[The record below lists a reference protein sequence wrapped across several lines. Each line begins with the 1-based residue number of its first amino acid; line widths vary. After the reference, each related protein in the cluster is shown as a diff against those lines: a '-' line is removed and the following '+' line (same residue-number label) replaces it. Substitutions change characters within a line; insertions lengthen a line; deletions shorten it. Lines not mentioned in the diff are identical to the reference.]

1 MGKKSNDE
9 NKIQGE
15 TSRFSERIKRAQR
28 AFRREDWRAF
38 KEIFEEDKNDLLKD
52 FDLFKNTAINAAAR
66 SDSPKLLQDLLEMLS
81 EQQRWRAL
89 TKKNCEGNT
98 LLHEIALVCR
108 VVKMANVVFEFEKK
122 TAASP
127 EVEEEE
133 QEKGKLLVER
143 KNTKGE
149 TPLFRAAKFGNL
161 KMVIHMA
168 KYVDDA
174 QPQSDMEIHLLRR
187 DGDTQTTIL
196 HASINDQSFDVTL
209 WIMNWIM
216 KRMDVRSMLSERNQ
230 SGLTCLQLLARM
242 PNAFRS
248 HYPMGSLANLIYNW
262 LPDERYEIEDSDSFD
277 LFRPPSDL
285 ETGKQECAK
294 PPTSGLSRI
303 NHAVWKYLAKVFA
316 GIDSLWKRKKQH
328 QLAERVAKF
337 LVQNDYSWQ
346 ISHNHIK
353 KTLVVL
359 PSVIYNVAK
368 RKKQVERRE
377 DKRQEKE
384 DPDDDDDKDP
394 NNKQEKKHHYDNH
407 TPLLVAASN
416 GIIEIVKLFLE
427 EHPESVNHVSEDEQN
442 ILHMAVKHRQLE
454 IFELLKENPAFGTL
468 VTRISRENRTVLHQV
483 ARMDYYRAA
492 HLAGA
497 AFQLQAELKWYK
509 RVEEVVP
516 SHLHMHCDHM
526 KLTAGDVLDIEH
538 DNMLADAQSW
548 IKQTAE
554 SCSTVSVLV
563 STVVFAA
570 AYTIPGGSEGGTP
583 VYLRSPVFIFFT
595 VMDIVALAFSLA
607 SVVMFLSILTSPFEL
622 WDFHK
627 SLPRK
632 LNIGFA
638 FLFCSLTT
646 TMLAFSATILLT
658 IRLQWKHWTS
668 TLVYSAAF
676 FPVTIFG
683 LIEFPLYMMIPG
695 LIFKVYKKI
704 MKVIPIDRAVKH
716 CSCTR
721 AQRAKYP

>member
-9 NKIQGE
+9 IKIEGE
-15 TSRFSERIKRAQR
+15 TSIFSERIKRAQR
-28 AFRREDWRAF
+28 AFRRKDWKVF
-38 KEIFEEDKNDLLKD
+38 KEIFEEDKNDLLED

-66 SDSPKLLQDLLEMLS
+66 SDSPKLLLDLLEMLS
-81 EQQRWRAL
+81 EQERWLAL
-89 TKKNCEGNT
+89 TKKTCEGNT
-98 LLHEIALVCR
+98 LLHEIALVCK
-108 VVKMANVVFEFEKK
+108 VVEMADVVFEFEKK
-122 TAASP
+122 MAVP
-127 EVEEEE
+127 PPVEEEE
-133 QEKGKLLVER
+133 GEEKGRLLVER

-149 TPLFRAAKFGNL
+149 TPLFRAAKYGNL

-168 KYVDDA
+168 NYAAA
-174 QPQSDMEIHLLRR
+174 QPEGDMKIHLRR
-187 DGDTQTTIL
+187 DTQTIL
-196 HASINDQSFDVTL
+196 HDSMNGQFFDVTL
-209 WIMNWIM
+209 WIM
-216 KRMDVRSMLSERNQ
+216 KRMDVRSMLSERNK

-242 PNAFRS
+242 PSAFRS
-248 HYPMGSLANLIYNW
+248 RYPMGSFANLIYNC
-262 LPDERYEIEDSDSFD
+262 LPDERDKTEGYDSFE

-285 ETGKQECAK
+285 ETGQRDSAK

-303 NHAVWKYLAKVFA
+303 NHAVWKYLAKVFG
-316 GIDSLWKRKKQH
+316 GIDSLWKIKKHH
-328 QLAERVAKF
+328 QLAESVAKF

-359 PSVIYNVAK
+359 PSVVYNVAK
-368 RKKQVERRE
+368 RKKQLERKE
-377 DKRQEKE
+377 EKRQEKE
-384 DPDDDDDKDP
+384 DPDDDDDQDP
-394 NNKQEKKHHYDNH
+394 NKKQEKKHHYDNH
-407 TPLLVAASN
+407 TPLLIAASN

-454 IFELLKENPAFGTL
+454 IFKLLKKNPAFGTL

-497 AFQLQAELKWYK
+497 AFQLQDELKWYK

-516 SHLHMHCDHM
+516 SHLHMHCDHLR
-526 KLTAGDVLDIEH
+526 LTAGDVLDIEH

-622 WDFHK
+622 WDFYK
-627 SLPRK
+627 SLPQK
-632 LNIGFA
+632 LSIGFA

-716 CSCTR
+716 CSRKR
-721 AQRAKYP
+721 AQREKYP

>member
-9 NKIQGE
+9 IKIEAE
-15 TSRFSERIKRAQR
+15 TSLFSERIKRAQR

-38 KEIFEEDKNDLLKD
+38 KEIFEEDNNDLLED
-52 FDLFKNTAINAAAR
+52 FDLFKNTAINVATR

-81 EQQRWRAL
+81 EQERWLAL
-89 TKKNCEGNT
+89 TKKSCEGNT
-98 LLHEIALVCR
+98 LLHEIALLCR
-108 VVKMANVVFEFEKK
+108 VVEMADVVFEFEKK
-122 TAASP
+122 MAALPP
-127 EVEEEE
+127 EAAEEEE
-133 QEKGKLLVER
+133 EKGRLLVER
-143 KNTKGE
+143 ENSKGE
-149 TPLFRAAKFGNL
+149 TPLFRAAKYGNL

-168 KYVDDA
+168 KYA
-174 QPQSDMEIHLLRR
+174 AALPQSDMKIHLRSN
-187 DGDTQTTIL
+187 TQTIL
-196 HASINDQSFDVTL
+196 HASMNGQSFDVTL
-209 WIMNWIM
+209 WIM
-216 KRMDVRSMLSERNQ
+216 KRMDVRSMLLERNKG
-230 SGLTCLQLLARM
+230 GLTCLQLLARM
-242 PNAFRS
+242 PSAFRS
-248 HYPMGSLANLIYNW
+248 HYPMGSFANLIYNW
-262 LPDERYEIEDSDSFD
+262 LPDERYEIEGYDSFE

-285 ETGKQECAK
+285 ETGQQDCGK

-303 NHAVWKYLAKVFA
+303 NHAVWKYLAKVFV
-316 GIDSLWKRKKQH
+316 GIDSFWKRKKRH
-328 QLAERVAKF
+328 QLAESMAKF

-353 KTLVVL
+353 KTIVVL
-359 PSVIYNVAK
+359 PSVVYNVAK
-368 RKKQVERRE
+368 RKKQLERKE
-377 DKRQEKE
+377 EERQEKE
-384 DPDDDDDKDP
+384 DPDDDDDQDP
-394 NNKQEKKHHYDNH
+394 NNKQEKKHRYDNH

-454 IFELLKENPAFGTL
+454 IFKLLKKNPSFDTL
-468 VTRISRENRTVLHQV
+468 VTRISRESRTLLHQV
-483 ARMDYYRAA
+483 SRMDYYRAS

-570 AYTIPGGSEGGTP
+570 AYTIPGGTEGGTP

-627 SLPRK
+627 SLPQK

-658 IRLQWKHWTS
+658 IRLQWKNWTS
-668 TLVYSAAF
+668 TLVYGAAF
-676 FPVTIFG
+676 FPVTVFG
-683 LIEFPLYMMIPG
+683 LIEFPLYMMLPG

-716 CSCTR
+716 CSRTR
-721 AQRAKYP
+721 ARRAKYP